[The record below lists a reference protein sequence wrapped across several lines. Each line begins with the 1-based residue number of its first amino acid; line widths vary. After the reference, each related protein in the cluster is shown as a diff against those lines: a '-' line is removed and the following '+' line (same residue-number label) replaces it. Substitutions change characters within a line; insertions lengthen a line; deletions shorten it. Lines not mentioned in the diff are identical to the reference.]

1 MNSRDVLGCLKVF
14 PFGLYG
20 RGNNHLDFMH
30 FSDVSGTTYSHAG
43 AQSADQVLGAV
54 GDGSRTEKNLLQ
66 RSGSAHSNTCPS
78 G

>member
-1 MNSRDVLGCLKVF
+1 
-14 PFGLYG
+14 
-20 RGNNHLDFMH
+20 
-30 FSDVSGTTYSHAG
+30 
-43 AQSADQVLGAV
+43 LGAV